1 MSKNL
6 QSKNS
11 EKIDGH
17 LPSPPCT
24 TATTTTLSLKSEKEF
39 KKEEVGSPSLNLSSS
54 TKISFDEL
62 SNLSEVDSLIK
73 ELDESPSTHCN
84 RPQGGTP
91 STRTSSWAANLATNP
106 PPLPV
111 TSVPSTPIMSKY
123 RIMNS
128 SMKISPDNNVER
140 NDTPTSTKS
149 AVNDGY
155 FFHYED
161 SVNPFVSGVQ
171 RKFTNFASKIVNGQR
186 LKPMSLTMNHP
197 TSDNNS
203 EASLTRSDI
212 SERQISRLG
221 GALFMRNAAFDAN
234 ATFPF
239 VQRHYEI
246 DELLDYDS
254 DYLYDVQ
261 PADKLHIV
269 RELALQE
276 VSHYIERSVPLR
288 IKQWGQ
294 NLDVIKNLLNKFSRS
309 QPSER
314 YNSDKLFGMPLYM
327 IQAKN
332 GNGNPFPKFAMDI
345 MEYLKESAINVDGI
359 FRRCGS
365 KLRIAEMRK
374 ICDDLHVHDSLPE
387 DFKTLSQVNDLSDLL
402 KQYLR

>member
-1 MSKNL
+1 
-6 QSKNS
+6 
-11 EKIDGH
+11 
-17 LPSPPCT
+17 
-24 TATTTTLSLKSEKEF
+24 
-39 KKEEVGSPSLNLSSS
+39 
-54 TKISFDEL
+54 
-62 SNLSEVDSLIK
+62 
-73 ELDESPSTHCN
+73 
-84 RPQGGTP
+84 
-91 STRTSSWAANLATNP
+91 
-106 PPLPV
+106 
-111 TSVPSTPIMSKY
+111 
-123 RIMNS
+123 MNS
-128 SMKISPDNNVER
+128 SMKISPDINFER

-149 AVNDGY
+149 AANDGY
-155 FFHYED
+155 FFHCED

-203 EASLTRSDI
+203 EASLTQSDI

-239 VQRHYEI
+239 VQRHYDVPFLNRIHQKPVTRI
-246 DELLDYDS
+246 DELLDYDP

-261 PADKLHIV
+261 PADTLHIV
-269 RELALQE
+269 RELALHE

-374 ICDDLHVHDSLPE
+374 ICDNLHVHDSLPE
-387 DFKTLSQVNDLSDLL
+387 DFKSLSQVNDLSDLL